1 MTAASSEEDPSVTS
15 LSADALV
22 ALYRRMNEIRAFENR
37 VQELFFDGFIQG
49 TTHLCQGQEA
59 VAVGATAALSADDYM
74 TVTYR
79 GHGQSLA
86 RGLPPEAAFAE
97 LMGKSTGCCG
107 GMGGSM
113 HLADGTLGLLGSFA
127 IVGAGLPVAVGAGL
141 SSKLQGNGRVA
152 MTFCGDGATNIG
164 TFHEALNMAAIWKV
178 PVVFVVEN
186 NLYGEYSPIAETT
199 SVGDLALRG
208 TSYGI
213 HSEIVDGQDLI
224 AVYQTVSRAVARAR
238 EGDGPSLV
246 EAKTYRFRGHSRTD
260 PGNYRPPGELDSWMA
275 RDPIDLFGASLAR
288 LGVLTEES
296 AAKIREAVERDVDAA
311 AELAISASVP
321 TVDDVRR
328 HVYSGDG

>member
-1 MTAASSEEDPSVTS
+1 MGPSSVDDDPIGAALPSEV
-15 LSADALV
+15 LMG
-22 ALYRRMNEIRAFENR
+22 LYRRMNEIRAFEDR
-37 VQELFFDGFIQG
+37 VQELFFDGLIQG

-59 VAVGATAALSADDYM
+59 VAVGSTMALAPEDYM

-86 RGLPPEAAFAE
+86 RGLPPESAFAE

-127 IVGAGLPVAVGAGL
+127 IVGAGLPVAVGAAL

-164 TFHEALNMAAIWKV
+164 TFHEALNMAAVWKA

-186 NLYGEYSPIAETT
+186 NLYGEYSPLAETT
-199 SVGDLALRG
+199 AVGDIALRG
-208 TSYGI
+208 AAYGI
-213 HSEIVDGQDLI
+213 PSEIVDGQDLI
-224 AVYQTVSRAVARAR
+224 EVYQSAKRAVARAR
-238 EGDGPSLV
+238 AGEGPTLI

-260 PGNYRPPGELDSWMA
+260 PGNYRPPEELDAWLA
-275 RDPIDLFGASLAR
+275 RDPITLFGTSLASS
-288 LGVLTEES
+288 GVLS
-296 AAKIREAVERDVDAA
+296 EASA
-311 AELAISASVP
+311 AELRESVVRDIDAASERAISAPVP
-321 TVDDVRR
+321 TIDDVRR
-328 HVYSGDG
+328 HVYAGQG